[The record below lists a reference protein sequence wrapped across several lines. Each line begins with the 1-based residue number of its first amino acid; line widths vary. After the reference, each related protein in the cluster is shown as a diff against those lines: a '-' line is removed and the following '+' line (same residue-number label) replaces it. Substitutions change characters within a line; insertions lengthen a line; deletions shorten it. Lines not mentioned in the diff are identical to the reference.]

1 MIKMQVIGNLGKDCV
16 VNTVNGKNVIN
27 FTVAHTEKYK
37 DSQGNNQEKTTW
49 VDCAYWTDRTAVAP
63 YLQKG
68 QQVYVEGTPEVR
80 SFTRNDGTA
89 GASLSMRV
97 REVQLLGRKGDMLV
111 AVIMEMNLRM
121 YARMFLQ
128 VLMKQRT
135 IFRSKNSFSIFDA
148 PVYSGAFLFCRNRL
162 TRGIIRQVKA
172 HIPSAISPYL
182 LQPSLLLRKLNHQ
195 LYSKFLQQD
204 SNLL

>member
-68 QQVYVEGTPEVR
+68 TQVFVEGTPEVR

-97 REVQLLGRKGDMLV
+97 REVQLLGRKGDNAPGSGGNYSNESAPARQDVPASVDDV
-111 AVIMEMNLRM
+111 ADDLP
-121 YARMFLQ
+121 F
-128 VLMKQRT
+128 
-135 IFRSKNSFSIFDA
+135 
-148 PVYSGAFLFCRNRL
+148 
-162 TRGIIRQVKA
+162 
-172 HIPSAISPYL
+172 
-182 LQPSLLLRKLNHQ
+182 
-195 LYSKFLQQD
+195 
-204 SNLL
+204 

>member
-27 FTVAHTEKYK
+27 FTVAHTEKYR

-68 QQVYVEGTPEVR
+68 TQVFVEGSPEVR
-80 SFTRNDGTA
+80 SFTRADGTA

-97 REVQLLGRKGDMLV
+97 REVQLLGRKGENTGGSPLQSENNM
-111 AVIMEMNLRM
+111 AS
-121 YARMFLQ
+121 ARPQ
-128 VLMKQRT
+128 
-135 IFRSKNSFSIFDA
+135 A
-148 PVYSGAFLFCRNRL
+148 A
-162 TRGIIRQVKA
+162 
-172 HIPSAISPYL
+172 SPAGMDDVSDDL
-182 LQPSLLLRKLNHQ
+182 P
-195 LYSKFLQQD
+195 F
-204 SNLL
+204 

>member
-1 MIKMQVIGNLGKDCV
+1 MIKMQVIGNLGKDCT

-27 FTVAHTEKYK
+27 FTVAHTEKYR

-68 QQVYVEGTPEVR
+68 TKVYVEGTPEVR

-97 REVQLLGRKGDMLV
+97 REVQLIGGKGD
-111 AVIMEMNLRM
+111 
-121 YARMFLQ
+121 
-128 VLMKQRT
+128 
-135 IFRSKNSFSIFDA
+135 NSGGGSSSGYEA
-148 PVYSGAFLFCRNRL
+148 PSNNRQEATAPASMDNMADDL
-162 TRGIIRQVKA
+162 
-172 HIPSAISPYL
+172 P
-182 LQPSLLLRKLNHQ
+182 
-195 LYSKFLQQD
+195 F
-204 SNLL
+204 

>member
-1 MIKMQVIGNLGKDCV
+1 MNFFLYVLKEPLYLNIKLSTMIKMQVIGNLGKDCV

-37 DSQGNNQEKTTW
+37 DSQGTNQEKTTW
-49 VDCAYWTDRTAVAP
+49 VDCAYWTDRTAIAP

-97 REVQLLGRKGDMLV
+97 RDVQLLGRKGDNTASGSNYATESSSARQEAPANVDDV
-111 AVIMEMNLRM
+111 ADDLP
-121 YARMFLQ
+121 F
-128 VLMKQRT
+128 
-135 IFRSKNSFSIFDA
+135 
-148 PVYSGAFLFCRNRL
+148 
-162 TRGIIRQVKA
+162 
-172 HIPSAISPYL
+172 
-182 LQPSLLLRKLNHQ
+182 
-195 LYSKFLQQD
+195 
-204 SNLL
+204 